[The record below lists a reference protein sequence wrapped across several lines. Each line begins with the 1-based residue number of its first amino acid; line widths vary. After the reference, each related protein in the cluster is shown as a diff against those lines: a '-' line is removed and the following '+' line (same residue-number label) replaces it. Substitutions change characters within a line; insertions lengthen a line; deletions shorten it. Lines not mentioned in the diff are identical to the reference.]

1 MDPLSI
7 TASAITLIGAASTL
21 ATPLYGF
28 LKSHRNVDS
37 RITGLC
43 DELAR
48 LECFL
53 GEVDRTLKGCQS
65 PNLALVD
72 DDLWRQSEL
81 ALIDCQVTLTDL
93 TALVEKIKAKAGKK
107 GFGWRTRVV
116 LDLSIHG
123 SDLTTFRDKIYKSNW
138 ALQTM
143 LQTITVS
150 LSLRNSASQEKVLL
164 ELDRLKSSID
174 EALRAAVCP
183 VGGFIH
189 VPNDRSDARVARN
202 LRNLAEAAKHFH
214 SAASSTASTIHDD
227 SVAPWHGRSGCAPS
241 SVGDLPPFRR
251 ERVEEFVRGV
261 STHSPG
267 EQTPLYSRSF
277 GRRSRPHYDSQWS
290 SSLVHAL
297 ERARVSVPAATNTRQ
312 EEEEEEEEEDDG
324 DEAEYER
331 MVLGSLEE
339 LAKANIKIQDY
350 PKAIEFLNEAMRRGV
365 GSSPDN
371 PDFRHFQ
378 IKLVLCYFLHRQ
390 WEQAEPII
398 SSLAKTG
405 PREDLTVSNLLHA
418 LSLAHLSKYSFDKA
432 LTACKDALRVK
443 KRLLKKGVIEPSEYG
458 ITLGLMS
465 TIFDMTGDYI
475 RAEVFQRQLPEGF
488 LYKHP
493 SSEIDFVM
501 GNTHLLQTVLGEYT
515 PDFGT
520 PTANKPECYEMDAG
534 LTYPA
539 PPSPQEEHVSPLKTK
554 FDQHQ
559 RYEID
564 TAKEV
569 VFSPAIYVDADYEST
584 STSSTNQASSLRRLL
599 TSVFGTRKLRHNNA
613 KPPPMDIP
621 APLSS
626 LDSPAILDSRQS
638 TVFPMKQWIRAS
650 SLRGLNKTKTLLR
663 KKPHNGIAEL
673 DSTSLNRS
681 SGFGTSSTDNGLVP
695 DNPVMA
701 NWVTQMGSSTRG
713 IGGCADQRM
722 GPSQGVYTPPRLP
735 RWNMKNDAGIS
746 TGGAQELD
754 SRMVLE
760 LDAVGPC
767 NGRWAGLTASPSRDD
782 CHDSVQPTPTES
794 YISIY
799 SDDNRR
805 IASPSEDLQR
815 SLRHIASILA
825 SLPELRDAEKRGSA
839 KQNLEVLSW
848 ILEPLSNNELLRA
861 DLRRAIEALG
871 ETENRIPDGAT
882 ESHSCCV
889 PVESDWP
896 PEEGVDCVSSLE
908 AIPPAKAPDDT
919 TESDSGYG
927 SMDSDRPYSSFV
939 NGALPPH
946 IPVLRRTF
954 SWEDHPPELIRFR
967 HLARPPTSSSIRARL
982 GRSHSSSSQD

>member
-7 TASAITLIGAASTL
+7 TASAITLIGAASTI
-21 ATPLYGF
+21 TIPLYGF

-48 LECFL
+48 LESFL
-53 GEVDRTLKGCQS
+53 EEVDRTLKGCQS
-65 PNLALVD
+65 ASLAFVD

-81 ALIDCQVTLTDL
+81 ALVDCQVTLTDL
-93 TALVEKIKAKAGKK
+93 AALVEKIKRKAGTK

-123 SDLTTFRDKIYKSNW
+123 SDLTTFRDKIHKSNW

-174 EALRAAVCP
+174 EALRAAVRP

-214 SAASSTASTIHDD
+214 SAASSTASTIHDG
-227 SVAPWHGRSGCAPS
+227 SVAPWHGPSGSAPS
-241 SVGDLPPFRR
+241 FVGDIPPFRR
-251 ERVEEFVRGV
+251 ERVEEF
-261 STHSPG
+261 SP
-267 EQTPLYSRSF
+267 
-277 GRRSRPHYDSQWS
+277 

-297 ERARVSVPAATNTRQ
+297 ERARVSVSDGTNTRQ
-312 EEEEEEEEEDDG
+312 QEEEEDDG

-331 MVLGSLEE
+331 MFLSSLDE
-339 LAKANIKIQDY
+339 LAKANIKVQDY
-350 PKAIEFLNEAMRRGV
+350 PKAIEFLNAAMGRGV
-365 GSSPDN
+365 GSSADD
-371 PDFRHFQ
+371 PDFRNFQ

-398 SSLAKTG
+398 SSLAKSR

-458 ITLGLMS
+458 VTLGLMS

-475 RAEVFQRQLPEGF
+475 GAEVFQRQIPEGF
-488 LYKHP
+488 LYRHP
-493 SSEIDFVM
+493 PSEIEFVM
-501 GNTHLLQTVLGEYT
+501 GNAHLLQTVLGEYT

-520 PTANKPECYEMDAG
+520 PTATKAECHEMDAG

-539 PPSPQEEHVSPLKTK
+539 HPSPQEEHVSPLKTK

-569 VFSPAIYVDADYEST
+569 VFPPVIYVDADYEST
-584 STSSTNQASSLRRLL
+584 ATSSTNQASSLRRLL
-599 TSVFGTRKLRHNNA
+599 TRVFGTRRIRRNNA
-613 KPPPMDIP
+613 KSPPMDIP
-621 APLSS
+621 GPLPSP
-626 LDSPAILDSRQS
+626 DSPAIPDFRESTVFPTKQWIRASSLRGLNKTKALLRKKPHIGFAELDSPPIPDSRES

-650 SLRGLNKTKTLLR
+650 SLRGLDKTKTRLR
-663 KKPHNGIAEL
+663 NKPHSGIFEL
-673 DSTSLNRS
+673 DSTCQNRS
-681 SGFGTSSTDNGLVP
+681 SEFGTGSSDNGLVP
-695 DNPVMA
+695 DHPVMA
-701 NWVTQMGSSTRG
+701 NWATQMDSSMRG
-713 IGGCADQRM
+713 IGGYADQSR
-722 GPSQGVYTPPRLP
+722 GPSQGVYIPPRLS
-735 RWNMKNDAGIS
+735 RSYMENDAGIS
-746 TGGAQELD
+746 TGGTPVELGGRTLPELD
-754 SRMVLE
+754 SRMLVE
-760 LDAVGPC
+760 LDAVGSC
-767 NGRWAGLTASPSRDD
+767 NGTWAGLTASPSRDYY
-782 CHDSVQPTPTES
+782 HDSVQATPTES

-805 IASPSEDLQR
+805 IASWLEGLQWP
-815 SLRHIASILA
+815 LRHTASIPT
-825 SLPELRDAEKRGSA
+825 SLPEPRDAEKRCAA
-839 KQNLEVLSW
+839 KQNPETLSR
-848 ILEPLSNNELLRA
+848 IIEPLSNDESPRA
-861 DLRRAIEALG
+861 DSRRVIETPG
-871 ETENRIPDGAT
+871 ESKNRIPDDAT
-882 ESHSCCV
+882 ESDSCSLSG
-889 PVESDWP
+889 ERDWP
-896 PEEGVDCVSSLE
+896 PKEGLDCASSLE

-919 TESDSGYG
+919 PESDSGHA
-927 SMDSDRPYSSFV
+927 SMVSDRPHSSFV
-939 NGALPPH
+939 DGALPH

-954 SWEDHPPELIRFR
+954 SVER
-967 HLARPPTSSSIRARL
+967 SSTRA
-982 GRSHSSSSQD
+982 